1 IRLPMVGSR
10 RRTTVLSP
18 NGTARAGSSS
28 RTGPASGRPVHTWTA
43 GSAAMLLTGPPYDPP
58 PTSRHCNDPAVEQ
71 PAVDEQALRRTVTAH
86 LEVDVAEPALLALQ
100 VAVAGADRGG
110 GHRDGRRPARRP
122 GPRRRG
128 RAAPGGSRSQRRN
141 SSKVIRPSACAG
153 ASRPPA
159 RTAAAGRAG
168 SGTGS
173 TARRRPVTAA
183 QVRARSAIDRTSGPP
198 SSTSDVAAGAARG
211 VHHRVDT

>member
-1 IRLPMVGSR
+1 MRRPMVGSR

-100 VAVAGADRGG
+100 VAVAGPGRAAH
-110 GHRDGRRPARRP
+110 GH
-122 GPRRRG
+122 PRRR
-128 RAAPGGSRSQRRN
+128 A
-141 SSKVIRPSACAG
+141 
-153 ASRPPA
+153 
-159 RTAAAGRAG
+159 
-168 SGTGS
+168 GTGPGD
-173 TARRRPVTAA
+173 RRRPRRGACTSAPH
-183 QVRARSAIDRTSGPP
+183 RSDPW
-198 SSTSDVAAGAARG
+198 
-211 VHHRVDT
+211 